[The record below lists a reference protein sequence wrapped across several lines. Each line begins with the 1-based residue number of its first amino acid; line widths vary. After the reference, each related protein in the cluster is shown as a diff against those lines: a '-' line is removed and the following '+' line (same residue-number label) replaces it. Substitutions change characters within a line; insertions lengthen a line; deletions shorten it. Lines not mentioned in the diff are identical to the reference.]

1 MVRLID
7 ADKIH
12 ITIIGGRR
20 NGKHELSDA
29 IEKAIN
35 KAFQE
40 ATPVEAIPIS
50 WLEDF
55 RDGLDTLSESR
66 LMLAIDLI
74 IDAYRAERKREEE

>member
-1 MVRLID
+1 MRLID

-12 ITIIGGRR
+12 ITITGGRR

-40 ATPVEAIPIS
+40 ATPVEAVPIS
-50 WLEDF
+50 WLENF
-55 RDGLDTLSESR
+55 RDGLDTLSESQ
-66 LMLAIDLI
+66 LMRAIDLI
-74 IDAYRAERKREEE
+74 IDAYRVEKKRSEE